1 MPQTPSMRSRRLD
14 SSPLLTTGS
23 NGQVRGHAV
32 MIRTGGRLAAACGML
47 LLAGCIATGNIDRRA
62 STFDEQVADV
72 SNQGLLRN
80 LARASHE
87 EPVYFLAMNQ
97 LSSTGTTD
105 FRVGAP
111 EFILGPHLPAVDKIA
126 TFDLSGSTYLDNSTN
141 TQLQMSVL
149 GSKDFYN
156 GLLGTLD
163 LRDVDLLLHQGYT
176 RELIFYLVIEK
187 AKITVI
193 TPPGAPASPIP
204 PQVVYND
211 PTNPQSFALFQYYIK
226 EAMEHGL
233 TTETFEAPNDV
244 ASDTTAPGE
253 APKTNRFTIEA
264 ELCYD
269 KALALP
275 ADLPDIPKGSFCG
288 DKPMIRTNDV
298 TAASPLYVT
307 LHDKSFPLHDQ
318 QLQIDVSTRSI
329 YEIFYYLGRII
340 DSGKQVE
347 LQPFSLPAETIPQE
361 PLIDIKVDSSA
372 TDAGGCFSAVKY
384 EGQSYCVPRHGAANT
399 KRVFGILNALL
410 ALKQSV
416 SDLPNTQTVRIE
428 P

>member
-1 MPQTPSMRSRRLD
+1 MKNS
-14 SSPLLTTGS
+14 
-23 NGQVRGHAV
+23 
-32 MIRTGGRLAAACGML
+32 GRLAAVCGML
-47 LLAGCIATGNIDRRA
+47 LLTGCIAVGKIDRRA
-62 STFDEQVADV
+62 NTFNDQVANV
-72 SNQGLLRN
+72 SNTALLLN

-87 EPVYFLAMNQ
+87 EPVYFLALNQ
-97 LSSTGTTD
+97 LSSTGSTD
-105 FRVGAP
+105 FHATAP
-111 EFILGPHLPAVDKIA
+111 QFFLGPKLPASDKIA
-126 TFDLSGSTYLDNSTN
+126 NFNMGMGTSLDNSTN

-163 LRDVDLLLHQGYT
+163 LRDVDLLLHQGYS

-193 TPPGAPASPIP
+193 TPPGAPESAIP

-244 ASDTTAPGE
+244 ASDTAAPGE
-253 APKTNRFTIEA
+253 APKTAALAIKA

-269 KALALP
+269 KSLAIP

-288 DKPMIRTNDV
+288 DKPAVRRNDTGGA
-298 TAASPLYVT
+298 TALYVT
-307 LHDKSFPLHDQ
+307 LHDKTFPLHDQ

-340 DSGKQVE
+340 HAGKEVD
-347 LQPFSLPAETIPQE
+347 LQAFNLPAETIPQE
-361 PLIDIKVDSSA
+361 PLLDIRVNNGA
-372 TDAGGCFSAVKY
+372 TFPEAGGCFSAVRY
-384 EGQSYCVPRHGAANT
+384 EGDAFCVPRQGADNT

>member
-1 MPQTPSMRSRRLD
+1 VNIKM
-14 SSPLLTTGS
+14 
-23 NGQVRGHAV
+23 
-32 MIRTGGRLAAACGML
+32 GGRLAATCAML
-47 LLAGCIATGNIDRRA
+47 LLTGCIAVGQLDRRA
-62 STFDEQVADV
+62 NTFNEQVADV
-72 SNQGLLRN
+72 SNTALLMN

-87 EPVYFLAMNQ
+87 EPVYFLALNQ
-97 LSSTGTTD
+97 LSSTGATD
-105 FRVGAP
+105 FHATAP
-111 EFILGPHLPAVDKIA
+111 QFYLGPNLPAADKIA
-126 TFDLSGSTYLDNSTN
+126 TFNMGMGTSLDNSTN

-163 LRDVDLLLHQGYT
+163 LRDVDLLLHQGYS

-193 TPPGAPASPIP
+193 TPPGAPESSIP

-244 ASDTTAPGE
+244 ASDTAAPGE
-253 APKTNRFTIEA
+253 APKTGALAIQA

-275 ADLPDIPKGSFCG
+275 TDLPDIPKGSYCG
-288 DKPMIRTNDV
+288 DKPAIRRTD
-298 TAASPLYVT
+298 TGGATPLYVT

-329 YEIFYYLGRII
+329 YEIFYYLGSII
-340 DSGKQVE
+340 HSGKEVD
-347 LQPFSLPAETIPQE
+347 LQPFNLPAETIVQE
-361 PLIDIKVDSSA
+361 PLLDIRVNKPA
-372 TDAGGCFSAVKY
+372 TLSEAGGCFSAIKY
-384 EGQSYCVPRHGAANT
+384 EGDSFCVPHEGARST

>member
-1 MPQTPSMRSRRLD
+1 VNIKM
-14 SSPLLTTGS
+14 
-23 NGQVRGHAV
+23 
-32 MIRTGGRLAAACGML
+32 GGRLAATCAML
-47 LLAGCIATGNIDRRA
+47 LLTGCIAVGKIDRRA
-62 STFDEQVADV
+62 NTFNEQVADV
-72 SNQGLLRN
+72 SNTALLLN
-80 LARASHE
+80 LVRASHQ
-87 EPVYFLAMNQ
+87 EPVYFLALNQ

-105 FRVGAP
+105 FHASAP
-111 EFILGPHLPAVDKIA
+111 QFYLGPNLPAIDTIA
-126 TFDLSGSTYLDNSTN
+126 NFGSMGSSTYLDNSTN

-163 LRDVDLLLHQGYT
+163 LRDVDLLLHQGYS

-193 TPPGAPASPIP
+193 TPPGAPESSIP

-244 ASDTTAPGE
+244 ASDTAAPGE
-253 APKTNRFTIEA
+253 APKTQKYAIKA

-269 KALALP
+269 KSLALP
-275 ADLPDIPKGSFCG
+275 TDLPDIPKGGFCG
-288 DKPMIRTNDV
+288 DKPEKRTE
-298 TAASPLYVT
+298 TGASSSALYVT

-340 DSGKQVE
+340 HAGKEVD
-347 LQPFSLPAETIPQE
+347 LQPFNLPAETIAQE
-361 PLIDIKVDSSA
+361 PLLDIRMNNPA
-372 TDAGGCFSAVKY
+372 TFSEAGGCFSAVKY
-384 EGQSYCVPRHGAANT
+384 EGDTFCVPRDGADNT

>member
-1 MPQTPSMRSRRLD
+1 
-14 SSPLLTTGS
+14 
-23 NGQVRGHAV
+23 
-32 MIRTGGRLAAACGML
+32 ML
-47 LLAGCIATGNIDRRA
+47 LLAGCISTGNIDRRA
-62 STFDEQVADV
+62 NTFDEQVGDV
-72 SNQGLLRN
+72 SNAGLLRN
-80 LARASHE
+80 LARASHQ

-97 LSSTGTTD
+97 LSSTGATD

-111 EFILGPHLPAVDKIA
+111 QFFLGPQLPAADKIA
-126 TFDLSGSTYLDNSTN
+126 SFDLSGSTYLDNSTN

-163 LRDVDLLLHQGYT
+163 LRDVDLLLHQGYS

-193 TPPGAPASPIP
+193 TPPGAAASPIP

-211 PTNPQSFALFQYYIK
+211 PSNPQNFALFQYYIK

-253 APKTNRFTIEA
+253 SQKTNRYQIEA

-269 KALALP
+269 KALAVP
-275 ADLPDIPKGSFCG
+275 ADLPDIPTGSYCG
-288 DKPMIRTNDV
+288 DKPMIRTNDA
-298 TAASPLYVT
+298 AASTPLYVT

-340 DSGKQVE
+340 NSGKE
-347 LQPFSLPAETIPQE
+347 MDLQPFNLPAETIPQE
-361 PLIDIKVDSSA
+361 PLIDIQVDNSA
-372 TDAGGCFSAVKY
+372 SFADTGGCFSAIKY
-384 EGQSYCVPRHGAANT
+384 EGQSYCVPRKGADNT

-416 SDLPNTQTVRIE
+416 SDLPNTQTVRVE

>member
-1 MPQTPSMRSRRLD
+1 MTK
-14 SSPLLTTGS
+14 
-23 NGQVRGHAV
+23 
-32 MIRTGGRLAAACGML
+32 TGGRLAATCAML
-47 LLAGCIATGNIDRRA
+47 LLTGCIAVGKIDRRA
-62 STFDEQVADV
+62 GTFDEQVADV
-72 SNQGLLRN
+72 SNNALLLN
-80 LARASHE
+80 LARASHQ
-87 EPVYFLAMNQ
+87 EPVYFLALNQ
-97 LSSTGTTD
+97 LSATGVTD
-105 FRVGAP
+105 FRAAP
-111 EFILGPHLPAVDKIA
+111 PQFYLGPNLPAIDKIA
-126 TFDLSGSTYLDNSTN
+126 TFGTGMGSAYLDNSTN
-141 TQLQMSVL
+141 TQFQVSVL

-156 GLLGTLD
+156 GLLAALD
-163 LRDVDLLLHQGYT
+163 LRDVDLLLHQGYS

-187 AKITVI
+187 ARITVV
-193 TPPGAPASPIP
+193 TPPGAPESPVG

-244 ASDTTAPGE
+244 ASDTAAPGE
-253 APKTNRFTIEA
+253 ASQTSALSIQA

-269 KALALP
+269 KSLALP

-288 DKPMIRTNDV
+288 DKPAVRRDDSDSTTTLD
-298 TAASPLYVT
+298 VT

-340 DSGKQVE
+340 HSGKAVE
-347 LQPFSLPAETIPQE
+347 LQPFNLPAETIPQE
-361 PLIDIKVDSSA
+361 PLIDIRVNNGA
-372 TDAGGCFSAVKY
+372 MFPQAGCFTAISY
-384 EGQSYCVPRHGAANT
+384 EGDGFCVPREGARNT

-416 SDLPNTQTVRIE
+416 SDLPTTQNVRVQQ
-428 P
+428 

>member
-1 MPQTPSMRSRRLD
+1 V
-14 SSPLLTTGS
+14 
-23 NGQVRGHAV
+23 N
-32 MIRTGGRLAAACGML
+32 IKTGGRLAATCAML
-47 LLAGCIATGNIDRRA
+47 LLTGCISVGKIDRRA
-62 STFDEQVADV
+62 NTFNDQVADV
-72 SNQGLLRN
+72 SNNALLLN

-87 EPVYFLAMNQ
+87 EPVYFLALNQ
-97 LSSTGTTD
+97 LSSTGATD
-105 FRVGAP
+105 FHASAP
-111 EFILGPHLPAVDKIA
+111 SFILGPNLPPLDGLA
-126 TFDLSGSTYLDNSTN
+126 TFNGSGSSTYLDNSTN

-163 LRDVDLLLHQGYT
+163 LRDVDLLLHQGYS

-193 TPPGAPASPIP
+193 TPPGAPESQIP

-211 PTNPQSFALFQYYIK
+211 PTNPQSFGLFQYYIK

-233 TTETFEAPNDV
+233 TTETFLAPNDIT
-244 ASDTTAPGE
+244 SDTAAPGE
-253 APKTNRFTIEA
+253 AQKTQRYAIQA

-269 KALALP
+269 KSLVIP
-275 ADLPDIPKGSFCG
+275 QDLPDIPKGSFCG
-288 DKPMIRTNDV
+288 DKPEKRNDNGKS
-298 TAASPLYVT
+298 TALYVT

-318 QLQIDVSTRSI
+318 QLQIDVTTRSI
-329 YEIFYYLGRII
+329 YEIFYYLGHIVH
-340 DSGKQVE
+340 SGKEVD
-347 LQPFSLPAETIPQE
+347 LQPFNLPAETIPQQ
-361 PLIDIKVDSSA
+361 PLIDIRVNNGA
-372 TDAGGCFSAVKY
+372 TFSEAGGCFSAIRY
-384 EGQSYCVPRHGAANT
+384 EGDAFCVPRQGAENT